1 MRLLLGGEKNCSQLA
16 GGEQPSASARCI
28 RVRAWMASFKL
39 DSIEEDISSPT
50 TQKRLLE
57 RAQALF

>member
-1 MRLLLGGEKNCSQLA
+1 MM
-16 GGEQPSASARCI
+16 P
-28 RVRAWMASFKL
+28 SFKL

-57 RAQALF
+57 RAQALFQNDDAAGGLEGFHDHGHAGEGH